1 MSTAFIRINAGAY
14 RNNDVSGQV
23 FQLVEQFKL
32 TNKGGYVTVKNGNRF
47 PGFPEDIRIKVDSM
61 TAYEFVPDGEA
72 AQFVDFSTVEQASTQ
87 TDEERMAEIAERFDI
102 LHEMTKAASAGD
114 IRAMI
119 VSGPPGVGKSFG
131 VEQEIDKA
139 CLVDQIAGRRLRA
152 EVVKGS
158 ASPLGLYMA
167 LYKYSDENCV
177 LVTVKNGN
185 RFPGFPEDI
194 RIKVDSMTAY
204 EFVPDGEAAQFV
216 DFSTV
221 EQASTQT
228 DEERMAEIAERFDIL
243 HEMTKAASAGDIRAM
258 IVSGPPGVG
267 KSFGVEQEIDKACLV
282 DQIAGRRL
290 RAEVVKGSASPLGLY
305 MALYK
310 YSDENCVLVF
320 DDCDTILFDD
330 VSLNLLKG
338 ALDSGKSR
346 RISWLSESR
355 ILKEEGIPSSFNFK
369 GSVIFITNLKFDKMK
384 SQKLKDHLDALQS
397 RCHYL
402 DLTLDTMRDKLLRIK
417 QIARTG
423 QLFEDLNIDE
433 AGQDEIIAFMDAN
446 QSRLREMSL
455 RMAIKIAQLYKSFPL
470 KWQPLAISTCMK
482 TA

>member
-1 MSTAFIRINAGAY
+1 MSQAFIRIKAGAY
-14 RNNDVSGQV
+14 RHNDVSGQV
-23 FQLVEQFKL
+23 FQLVEQFKHSV
-32 TNKGGYVTVKNGNRF
+32 KGGFVTVKNGNRF

-72 AQFVDFSTVEQASTQ
+72 AQFIDFSTVEQAVVQ
-87 TDEERMAEIAERFDI
+87 TDEERMVEIAERFEI
-102 LHEMTKAASAGD
+102 LHDMTKAATNGD

-131 VEQEIDKA
+131 VEQEIEKA

-158 ASPLGLYMA
+158 ASPLGLY
-167 LYKYSDENCV
+167 
-177 LVTVKNGN
+177 
-185 RFPGFPEDI
+185 
-194 RIKVDSMTAY
+194 
-204 EFVPDGEAAQFV
+204 Q
-216 DFSTV
+216 
-221 EQASTQT
+221 
-228 DEERMAEIAERFDIL
+228 
-243 HEMTKAASAGDIRAM
+243 
-258 IVSGPPGVG
+258 
-267 KSFGVEQEIDKACLV
+267 
-282 DQIAGRRL
+282 
-290 RAEVVKGSASPLGLY
+290 
-305 MALYK
+305 ALYK

-355 ILKEEGIPSSFNFK
+355 VLKDEGIPSSFNFK

-402 DLTLDTMRDKLLRIK
+402 DLTLDTMRDKLLRIR
-417 QIARTG
+417 QIANTG
-423 QLFEDLNIDE
+423 ELFKDMEITE
-433 AGQDEIIAFMDAN
+433 AGTDEIIQFMDAN
-446 QSRLREMSL
+446 QDKLREMSL

-470 KWQPLAISTCMK
+470 KWQSLAATTCMK
-482 TA
+482 A